1 MKLANVQH
9 SLRNMEERV
18 RPHPERGYP
27 LLSDAWRFRPHGEI
41 LNSVVLPCARPY
53 RGQEMG
59 GAFTIGA

>member
-1 MKLANVQH
+1 MLSTRCATWKDVCG
-9 SLRNMEERV
+9 
-18 RPHPERGYP
+18 PHPERGYP
-27 LLSDAWRFRPHGEI
+27 LLSNAWRFRPHGEI